1 MLTALLAFDE
11 RRPTWSVPQLA
22 SELGVPQSTMYRYV
36 AQLRDV
42 GLLDAI
48 GGGEY
53 RLSERVVGMA
63 RSVEGARAELVRVAR
78 PHLVALRDEIGETV
92 LVCRRGGA
100 FVYCV
105 DRVESQR
112 PVRLQFDPGQ
122 AMPVHAGSSARV
134 LLAATPRHERDALV
148 AGITD
153 PLPEE
158 RRALLTPDALD
169 DVLNEGWTQ
178 SFEEVDDGI
187 WGVAAAIRAGGAVV
201 ASVGTAG
208 PIFRLDEAARDD
220 VISAVRRTASKISA
234 ELR

>member
-1 MLTALLAFDE
+1 MLATLLAFDE

-22 SELGVPQSTMYRYV
+22 TELAVPQSTMYRYI

-42 GLLDAI
+42 GLLDAV

-122 AMPVHAGSSARV
+122 AMPVHAGASARV

-148 AGITD
+148 AAVID
-153 PLPEE
+153 SLPAE
-158 RRALLTPDALD
+158 RRALLATEALD
-169 DVLNEGWTQ
+169 AVLAVGWTQ
-178 SFEEVDDGI
+178 SFEEVDEGI
-187 WGVAAAIRAGGAVV
+187 WGVAAAIRANGQVV

-208 PIFRLDEAARDD
+208 PMYRLDEARRDD
-220 VISAVRRTASKISA
+220 VIAAVQRAAERIST